1 MKFGR
6 IAVAALA
13 TALSMGAAQAITVHR
28 SVTVEGIPRLV
39 WLDIGGFC
47 GIDDWHPAV
56 ADCTDSR
63 DGGVLQRTLSLE
75 GGGTIIEN
83 QTDHEGLSYSYDIVE
98 SPLPVR
104 NYHSTLK
111 VTGSGNETTV
121 EWWGWFDA
129 KGATN
134 AEAAAVIAGVYE
146 AGLNQ
151 ILADHSD

>member
-1 MKFGR
+1 M
-6 IAVAALA
+6 
-13 TALSMGAAQAITVHR
+13 
-28 SVTVEGIPRLV
+28 
-39 WLDIGGFC
+39 
-47 GIDDWHPAV
+47 
-56 ADCTDSR
+56 
-63 DGGVLQRTLSLE
+63 LQRTLSLE
-75 GGGTIIEN
+75 GGGAIIEN

-134 AEAAAVIAGVYE
+134 AEAAAVIAGIYE

>member
-47 GIDDWHPAV
+47 DIENWHPAV
-56 ADCTDSR
+56 AECTDSR
-63 DGGVLQRTLSLE
+63 AGGVLQRTLSLQ
-75 GGGTIIEN
+75 GGGTIVEN
-83 QTDHEGLSYSYDIVE
+83 QTDHEGLSYSYEIVE

-104 NYHSTLK
+104 NYHSTIK
-111 VTGSGNETTV
+111 VSGSGNETTI
-121 EWWGWFDA
+121 EWSGWFDA
-129 KGATN
+129 DGATN
-134 AEAAAVIAGVYE
+134 AEAAAVIAGIYE
-146 AGLNQ
+146 AGLDQ
-151 ILADHSD
+151 IAADYAD